1 MKFLIRLLI
10 LVGLIVLLD
19 VYTFQAIKVITQ
31 NVWVRRSYWIFHGF
45 YYALVLVVSVMA
57 MSGNRSSS
65 SLFSWMFSLFVALYL
80 PKLIVVIFLLFEDGS
95 RLVRSIIRSFQ
106 SNGASEGGTAGL
118 PGQPI
123 TRAKFVSTIALATAS
138 IPFAATLWG
147 IIRTKYDYAVRNIKI
162 PIKNLPEAFEGFKI
176 TQISDIHTGSFDN
189 KKAVARGVE
198 MVNEQGSDI
207 ICFTGDLV
215 NNVCTELEE
224 EYVEIFSKLKAP
236 EGVYSILGNHDYGDY
251 HRWSSKEEKEQ
262 NMADLFATQ
271 KKMGW
276 DLLLNENRVFERKGQ
291 KLALLGVENWSAWS
305 RFPAHGILE
314 DAYKGVEDVPTKVLL
329 SHDPTHWDAQVRP
342 EYPDI
347 DLTLS
352 GHTHG
357 MQFGIEI
364 PGFKWSPVQYMFKQ
378 WAGLYTEGDQHIY
391 VNRGFGFIGFS
402 GRVGIRPEI
411 TVLELTKA

>member
-95 RLVRSIIRSFQ
+95 RLVRRIIRSFQ

-305 RFPAHGILE
+305 RFPAHGILK
-314 DAYKGVEDVPTKVLL
+314 DAYIGVEDVPTKVLL